1 MKPVALTLALLA
13 LLASQPV
20 AVRAGK
26 APAPAPATERYALG
40 LLYRG
45 AAWTPERTP
54 RTDSIQAGHMAN
66 IRAMWEAG
74 KLVAAGPCAGDPE
87 LRGIFVWK
95 VDSLA
100 ELPELLQGDPAIRS
114 GRLRA
119 EVHNW
124 YAEPGVGEDYR
135 ARKQADPAARDS
147 MVSFSLVLLQRGPAY
162 TSNWTNQVKRV
173 LNDHAKHAEQLRR
186 DGLLVL
192 GGSIEGLG
200 DPRGLLVFAAD
211 TARTRQLLAADPA
224 VKSGRFV
231 PRIWQ
236 WWTALGNVPGH

>member
-1 MKPVALTLALLA
+1 MKPVALALASLSLLA
-13 LLASQPV
+13 LHPGV
-20 AVRAGK
+20 VRAGK
-26 APAPAPATERYALG
+26 TTTPAPATERYALG

-45 AAWTPERTP
+45 SQWTPERTP

-66 IRAMWEAG
+66 IRAMWSAG
-74 KLVAAGPCAGDPE
+74 KLVAAGPCAGDPQ

-100 ELPELLQGDPAIRS
+100 ELPELLQGDPAIQS

-119 EVHNW
+119 ELHHW
-124 YAEPGVGEDYR
+124 YAEPGIGAEYR

-147 MVSFSLVLLQRGPAY
+147 MVTFSLVLLQRGPAY
-162 TSNWTNQVKRV
+162 TSNWTKQVQRV
-173 LNDHAKHAEQLRR
+173 LRDHAKHAEKLRAE
-186 DGLLVL
+186 GLLVL

-200 DPRGLLVFAAD
+200 DPRGMLVFAAD
-211 TARTRQLLAADPA
+211 TARTRELLAADPA

-231 PRIWQ
+231 PFIWQ

>member
-1 MKPVALTLALLA
+1 MKTVALALALL
-13 LLASQPV
+13 LLLPV
-20 AVRAGK
+20 ASRAGRK
-26 APAPAPATERYALG
+26 PAPAPATERYALG

-45 AAWTPERTP
+45 ATWTPERTP

-66 IRAMWEAG
+66 IRAMWESG
-74 KLVAAGPCAGDPE
+74 RLLAAGPCSGDPS
-87 LRGIFVWK
+87 LRGIFVWQ
-95 VDSLA
+95 VDTLA
-100 ELPELLQGDPAIRS
+100 DVPEMLKGDPAITS

-119 EVHNW
+119 DVRTW
-124 YAEPGVGEDYR
+124 YADSGVGAGYR
-135 ARKQADPAARDS
+135 ARKQADPAGGDS
-147 MVSFSLVLLQRGPAY
+147 MVTFSLVLLQRGPAY
-162 TSNWTNQVKRV
+162 TSNWTPKVQRV
-173 LNDHAKHAEQLRR
+173 LRDHAKNAEKLRA

-211 TARTRQLLAADPA
+211 TARTRALLAADPA

-231 PRIWQ
+231 PQIWQ